1 LRTWL
6 AVSSVTICLA
16 IVAVFVLGTLHARD
30 LAIETA
36 RNSAENLAASLYGQ
50 ASDTFE
56 AVDAVLLTLSERVE
70 MNGTAAAQRIR
81 LRDSMA
87 ALVTNLPALR
97 SLGVFDEHGRSLSTN
112 LSATP
117 GWWSV
122 THQPS
127 FQYHRTHPGSSLHI
141 SGPARDQSDHVYEIF
156 VSRRIDRADGSFGG
170 VVAGLIALDY
180 FSEHYADVDVGR
192 LGTITLYADDA
203 TIMARQP
210 CAFIGRRVPQAGM
223 FNGPYRYQQAG
234 TYIRRAHLDRVLRL
248 FAFRRLAHFP
258 LSIQVA
264 LAQSEYLGNWWTH
277 AVRSALALVFIL
289 ALVAGLAIGL
299 GVQIGRR
306 QRAEDELAHLALL
319 DGLTGIGNRRHFDAV
334 LEREWRAAARDD
346 LALALLMI
354 DVDNFKA
361 YNDHYGHQRGDDV
374 LVSIARAAAASIV
387 RPSDVVA
394 RYGGEEFGVILP
406 ATSVMSAVH
415 VAERVRAAVAALAV
429 PHAGSPLGIASVSI
443 GVAGLVPPSGESNA
457 VPLVTA
463 ADAALYDAKRLGRN
477 RTSVMLGFP
486 GPIVPAA
493 SAARATPPIGT

>member
-170 VVAGLIALDY
+170 VVASHVPSSVAASRKPACSTVRTDTSRPAPTSAALT
-180 FSEHYADVDVGR
+180 S
-192 LGTITLYADDA
+192 
-203 TIMARQP
+203 
-210 CAFIGRRVPQAGM
+210 IGCCGYLRSGDLPTFRC
-223 FNGPYRYQQAG
+223 RSKSRS
-234 TYIRRAHLDRVLRL
+234 RRAN
-248 FAFRRLAHFP
+248 
-258 LSIQVA
+258 I
-264 LAQSEYLGNWWTH
+264 
-277 AVRSALALVFIL
+277 
-289 ALVAGLAIGL
+289 LAIG
-299 GVQIGRR
+299 GRMR
-306 QRAEDELAHLALL
+306 
-319 DGLTGIGNRRHFDAV
+319 
-334 LEREWRAAARDD
+334 
-346 LALALLMI
+346 
-354 DVDNFKA
+354 
-361 YNDHYGHQRGDDV
+361 
-374 LVSIARAAAASIV
+374 
-387 RPSDVVA
+387 
-394 RYGGEEFGVILP
+394 
-406 ATSVMSAVH
+406 
-415 VAERVRAAVAALAV
+415 
-429 PHAGSPLGIASVSI
+429 
-443 GVAGLVPPSGESNA
+443 
-457 VPLVTA
+457 
-463 ADAALYDAKRLGRN
+463 
-477 RTSVMLGFP
+477 
-486 GPIVPAA
+486 
-493 SAARATPPIGT
+493 